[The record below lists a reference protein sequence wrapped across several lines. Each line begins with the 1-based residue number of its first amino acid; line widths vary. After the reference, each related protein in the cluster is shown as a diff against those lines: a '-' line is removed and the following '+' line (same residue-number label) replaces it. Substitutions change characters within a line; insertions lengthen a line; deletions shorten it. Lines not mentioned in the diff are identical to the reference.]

1 MNFNT
6 IFIVLESLS
15 SSSNESDNSDSESVK
30 NGSKESLITMGQ
42 IAVFDESIIPEGCD
56 PKLFNLTFELRSKRH
71 EIEQSIE
78 NTKKELE
85 LSNKNLSLFYVE
97 LDDIENELKQT
108 LNDLEAYRVNILL
121 VL

>member
-42 IAVFDESIIPEGCD
+42 IVVFDESIIPEGCD

-85 LSNKNLSLFYVE
+85 LSNKNLNLFYAE

-108 LNDLEAYRVNILL
+108 LNDLEAYRVNILPL
-121 VL
+121 